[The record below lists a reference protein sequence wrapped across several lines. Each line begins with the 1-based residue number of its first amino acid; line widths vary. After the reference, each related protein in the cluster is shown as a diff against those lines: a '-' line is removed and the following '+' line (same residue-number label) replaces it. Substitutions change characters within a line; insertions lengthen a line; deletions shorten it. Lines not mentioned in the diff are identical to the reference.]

1 MQSKIKPPRRI
12 TATAISRRGAL
23 KGAAS
28 LATIAV
34 SSVTLGQLTGA
45 RAQAL
50 APTNPYAAPANAG
63 PSSTTVPAIGATP
76 SVPGTPYI
84 VPTAAGWTS
93 TALLTTGN
101 EVKGYRMAGI
111 PDGLGAF
118 DDGDRT
124 ITVLMNHEI
133 AAGRGAV
140 RAHGGKGAYV
150 SRWVINKDTLEV
162 VNGRDFVDAPQKLNL
177 WINGTWKAADA
188 SAEKLVD
195 INRLCSADLAPVSAF
210 YNAASQKGYNGLLF
224 LTGEEGGNNN
234 VNRAFAFV
242 TADGTAYEL
251 PAFGFGKPNDQAD
264 PPPSWENLV
273 ANPATGDVTV
283 VMAISD
289 GGTNQTYVYIGAKQ
303 AEGSPVQK
311 AGLASGRI
319 FSLVVPGVHVEDR
332 NTNVGIARSI
342 VGKGEG
348 KRIGLAGPNKGT
360 SFLKPE
366 DGAWDPRNSNVFYF
380 VTTDRNNFAADG
392 TVRDNQDITQIG
404 RSRLWAVT
412 FDDVTKIATD
422 GTPTATLEMLLDGTE
437 GGDMFDNIA
446 VDRSGVVYLCED
458 PGNSRHNAKIW
469 TYDTATGAFAA
480 VMKFDATK
488 FGDVVDKTYTPP
500 IAPFVDDKETSGVI
514 EVTDLFAD
522 ASWFRA
528 GSKALLVDVQAHFT
542 YDANHEIGAEL
553 VQGGQLLLLV
563 KAPEP

>member
-1 MQSKIKPPRRI
+1 MQFDQLKRRRRI
-12 TATAISRRGAL
+12 TATTISRRGAL

-45 RAQAL
+45 QAQAL
-50 APTNPYAAPANAG
+50 APTNPYAAPVNTA

-84 VPTAAGWTS
+84 VPMAAGWTS

-118 DDGDRT
+118 HNGDRT

-140 RAHGGKGAYV
+140 RAHGGKGAFV

-177 WINGTWKAADA
+177 WISGTWKAADA
-188 SAEKLVD
+188 SAGKLVD
-195 INRLCSADLAPVSAF
+195 MNRLCSADLASVSAF

-234 VNRAFAFV
+234 ANRAFAFV

-251 PAFGFGKPNDQAD
+251 PAFAFGKPNDQAD

-319 FSLVVPGVHVEDR
+319 FSLVVPGVHAEDR
-332 NTNVGIARSI
+332 NTNVGIAKSI

-380 VTTDRNNFAADG
+380 VTTEMG
-392 TVRDNQDITQIG
+392 C
-404 RSRLWAVT
+404 SRLWAVT
-412 FDDVTKIATD
+412 FDDVTKITTD
-422 GTPTATLEMLLDGTE
+422 GTPTARLEMLLDGTE

-458 PGNSRHNAKIW
+458 PGNSRHGKIW

-480 VMKFDATK
+480 IMKFDPTK

-500 IAPFVDDKETSGVI
+500 IAPFVDNKETSGVI

-528 GSKALLVDVQAHFT
+528 GSKVLLVDVQAHFT

-563 KAPEP
+563 KAP

>member
-1 MQSKIKPPRRI
+1 M
-12 TATAISRRGAL
+12 ATAISRRGAL
-23 KGAAS
+23 KGAAGV
-28 LATIAV
+28 AAIAV

-45 RAQAL
+45 RAQASV
-50 APTNPYAAPANAG
+50 AINPYAAPANTG
-63 PSSTTVPAIGATP
+63 PSSMTVPAIGAT
-76 SVPGTPYI
+76 SSAPGTTYI

-118 DDGDRT
+118 DNGDRT
-124 ITVLMNHEI
+124 ITVLMTHEI

-162 VNGRDFVDAPQKLNL
+162 VNGRDFVDAPEKLNL
-177 WINGTWKAADA
+177 WVNGAWKAGDV
-188 SAEKLVD
+188 SAGKLLLD
-195 INRLCSADLAPVSAF
+195 ISRLCSADLAPVSAF
-210 YNAASQKGYNGLLF
+210 YNAGSQKGYNGLLF
-224 LTGEEGGNNN
+224 LTGEESGNNN
-234 VNRAFAFV
+234 ADRAFAFV

-251 PAFGFGKPNDQAD
+251 PAFGFGKPSDRAD

-273 ANPATGDVTV
+273 AHPATGDMTV
-283 VMAISD
+283 VMAVSD

-303 AEGSPVQK
+303 AEGSPVEK
-311 AGLASGRI
+311 AGLAGGRI
-319 FSLVVPGVHVEDR
+319 LSLLVPGVQAENR
-332 NTNVGIARSI
+332 NTNVGIAKSI
-342 VGKGEG
+342 VGRGKG

-360 SFLKPE
+360 SFLRPE
-366 DGAWDPRNSNVFYF
+366 DGAWDPRKSNVFYF

-392 TVRDNQDITQIG
+392 TVGDNQDITQIG

-422 GTPTATLEMLLDGTE
+422 GTPTAKLEMLLDGTE

-469 TYDTATGAFAA
+469 AYDTATGAFTTI
-480 VMKFDATK
+480 MKFDPSK
-488 FGDVVDKTYTPP
+488 FGDLVDQTYTPP
-500 IAPFVDDKETSGVI
+500 VAPFVDDKETSGVI
-514 EVTDLFAD
+514 ELTDLFSD

-542 YDANHEIGAEL
+542 YDANDKIGAEL

-563 KAPEP
+563 KAP

>member
-1 MQSKIKPPRRI
+1 M
-12 TATAISRRGAL
+12 ATAISRRGAL
-23 KGAAS
+23 KGAAG
-28 LATIAV
+28 LAAIAV

-45 RAQAL
+45 RAQASV
-50 APTNPYAAPANAG
+50 AINPYAAPANTG
-63 PSSTTVPAIGATP
+63 PSSMTVPAIGATS
-76 SVPGTPYI
+76 SVPGTTYI

-118 DDGDRT
+118 DNGDRT
-124 ITVLMNHEI
+124 ITVLMTHEI

-162 VNGRDFVDAPQKLNL
+162 VNGRDFVDAPEKLNL
-177 WINGTWKAADA
+177 WVNGAWKAGDV
-188 SAEKLVD
+188 SAGKLLLD
-195 INRLCSADLAPVSAF
+195 ISRLCSADLAPVSAF
-210 YNAASQKGYNGLLF
+210 YNAGSQKGYNGLLF
-224 LTGEEGGNNN
+224 LTGEESGNNN
-234 VNRAFAFV
+234 ADRAFAFV

-251 PAFGFGKPNDQAD
+251 PAFGFGKPSDRAD

-273 ANPATGDVTV
+273 AHPATGDMTV
-283 VMAISD
+283 VMAVSD

-303 AEGSPVQK
+303 AEGSPVEK
-311 AGLASGRI
+311 AGLAGGRI
-319 FSLVVPGVHVEDR
+319 FSLLVPGVQAENR
-332 NTNVGIARSI
+332 NTNVGIAKSI
-342 VGKGEG
+342 VGRGKG

-360 SFLKPE
+360 SFLRPE
-366 DGAWDPRNSNVFYF
+366 DGAWDPRKSNVFYF

-422 GTPTATLEMLLDGTE
+422 GTPTAKLEMLLDGTE

-469 TYDTATGAFAA
+469 AYDTATGAFTTI
-480 VMKFDATK
+480 MKFDPSK
-488 FGDVVDKTYTPP
+488 FGDLVDQTYTPP
-500 IAPFVDDKETSGVI
+500 VAPFVDDKETSGVI

-542 YDANHEIGAEL
+542 YDANDKIGAEL
-553 VQGGQLLLLV
+553 VEGGQLLLLV
-563 KAPEP
+563 KAP